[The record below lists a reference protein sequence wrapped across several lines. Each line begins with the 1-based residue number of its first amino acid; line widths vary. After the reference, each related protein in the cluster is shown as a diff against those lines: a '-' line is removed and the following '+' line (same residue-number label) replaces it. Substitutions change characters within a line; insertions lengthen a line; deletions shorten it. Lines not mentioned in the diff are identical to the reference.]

1 MYPLELHT
9 PQASDALRT
18 FTNTDNTIVS
28 CSFLPVFC
36 APNFDQKNS
45 VKREYEC
52 YANKSTTKTH
62 SGNDA
67 SSSSGSGDEC
77 SGSGSSGK

>member
-1 MYPLELHT
+1 MH
-9 PQASDALRT
+9 S
-18 FTNTDNTIVS
+18 
-28 CSFLPVFC
+28 